1 MAPTLAPSGGTLAAL
16 GDRQMIAGMTSASV
30 MTIGRLSRRT
40 GVPVKVL
47 REYEDMG
54 LIYTV
59 GRSAGNYR
67 LFDED
72 ALWCVGVVSGL
83 RTLGLTL
90 SEIQELA
97 SNYLAHPGGPVGQRL
112 AGVLKV
118 VRARTE
124 RRLAELQELL
134 GRLDEFEVA
143 AAAELAGQTDFRAQ
157 DPRFQRDRLDS
168 APGGRP

>member
-1 MAPTLAPSGGTLAAL
+1 
-16 GDRQMIAGMTSASV
+16 MIVGMTSASV

-47 REYEDMG
+47 RVYEDMG

-72 ALWCVGVVSGL
+72 ALWCVGVVSAL
-83 RTLGLTL
+83 RRLGLTL
-90 SEIQELA
+90 NEIQQLA
-97 SNYLAHPGGPVGQRL
+97 ASYLAHPGEPLGQRL
-112 AGVLKV
+112 AGVLKI

-124 RRLAELQELL
+124 RRIAELQELL

-143 AAAELAGQTDFRAQ
+143 AAAELAEQADFHTQ
-157 DPRFQRDRLDS
+157 DPHFQHDRLDS